1 VLGIGAPVRGEN
13 GAVIAALSIAALSHR
28 EPDREVARYAK
39 FVLEAVRGLSEQVA
53 RRGAA

>member
-1 VLGIGAPVRGEN
+1 MLGIGAPVRGEN